1 MRDPLACT
9 FTQEKKNEEVRDD
22 ESGVCS
28 DGGYSIVV
36 GTDYKTRFVD
46 GNPQPPPPPVG
57 HLLVADGNPQ
67 LPRPPQAALA
77 RDGNPQPPP
86 PPQLK
91 KWLVAD
97 GNPQP
102 PRPPLSAMT
111 V

>member
-46 GNPQPPPPPVG
+46 GNPQPPPPP
-57 HLLVADGNPQ
+57 LMA
-67 LPRPPQAALA
+67 
-77 RDGNPQPPP
+77 DGNPQPPP